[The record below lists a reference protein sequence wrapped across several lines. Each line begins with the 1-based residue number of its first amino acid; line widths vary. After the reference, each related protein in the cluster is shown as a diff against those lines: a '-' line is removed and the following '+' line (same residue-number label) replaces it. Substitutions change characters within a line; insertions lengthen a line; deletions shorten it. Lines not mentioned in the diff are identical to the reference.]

1 MRLESVSVVSCV
13 NNVITIRVCAHD
25 DNNIIIMALFLSIW
39 CHLIYGLAPACLY
52 QYNFLQRYVGFLPK
66 VEPCQLASCLT
77 ASHALHVSA

>member
-1 MRLESVSVVSCV
+1 
-13 NNVITIRVCAHD
+13 
-25 DNNIIIMALFLSIW
+25 MALFLSIW

-52 QYNFLQRYVGFLPK
+52 QHNFLQRYISFLPK